1 MSSTR
6 STRRIPKLGLGL
18 VSLNTTP
25 AADFNWTSSY
35 RRAFEDARA
44 AEALGLE
51 SVFLSEH
58 HFVADGYCPSLMV
71 LAGSL
76 LAATE
81 RLKIGTA
88 ALLLPL
94 ADGERLARQVRSLGS
109 LADRLRLGIALG
121 YRREE
126 FMGLQVERRRRGKL
140 MDAMLEDLLH
150 VLEPEQI
157 IICAASEPGL
167 KRALRFDVPMLIDSA
182 VPMTRTL
189 EWGEE
194 FRASSTRELTL
205 VRECWISEDGSSPPE
220 SVAAHDYAFWQ
231 YIGWEYTP
239 TWEEKGEGSIDPL
252 LDPLAERLQL
262 AMSAE
267 EKWLRATPADFAR
280 FLGEV
285 AARGFDR
292 VVARIAWSG
301 VPLERSV
308 MEHLGAIAR
317 EGVAA

>member
-1 MSSTR
+1 MSSVHR
-6 STRRIPKLGLGL
+6 ERRIPKLGAGL

-25 AADFNWTSSY
+25 AADFNWTASY

-44 AEALGLE
+44 AESLGLE

-58 HFVADGYCPSLMV
+58 HFVADGYCPSLV
-71 LAGSL
+71 VPAGSL

-81 RLKIGTA
+81 TLNIGTA

-94 ADGERLARQVRSLGS
+94 ADGDRLARQIRSLGS
-109 LADRLRLGIALG
+109 LAERLRLGIALG

-140 MDAMLEDLLH
+140 MDAMLEDLLK
-150 VLEPEQI
+150 VLEPDQV
-157 IICAASEPGL
+157 IICAASDPGL

-182 VPMTRTL
+182 VPMTAAL
-189 EWGEE
+189 EWADE
-194 FRASSTRELTL
+194 FRASSQRELTL
-205 VRECWISEDGSSPPE
+205 IRECWVSDDGPAPPE
-220 SVAAHDYAFWQ
+220 AVAPHDTAFWQ

-239 TWEEKGEGSIDPL
+239 TWEEKGDSSIDPL
-252 LDPLAERLQL
+252 LDPDAERLQL
-262 AMSAE
+262 ATSAE
-267 EKWLRATPADFAR
+267 EKWFRQTPGDFAE
-280 FLGEV
+280 FLAEV
-285 AARGFDR
+285 GARGFDR

-308 MEHLGAIAR
+308 LEHLGAIA
-317 EGVAA
+317 EAGVPA